1 MATTKKSP
9 YLVQEHAKGEDIDV
23 NEVSSGN
30 ETDRKEEDVDA
41 PEMCPGRRT
50 PVPGEYSPATT
61 RGKNTQHVKEEV
73 PSISEKGIGGDIK
86 KRSDHAYDFHD
97 TGTAPNIYPN
107 PQPAAAEP
115 RCLHVGDLHAAVY
128 SEQESEDTYGYRE
141 AEEVNKEESGS
152 HNYDKPDDDVY
163 GYEEPM
169 EVRKAFEEEPYS
181 HGYEKPEDVSGGY
194 KESEDVHTHNGFEEE
209 PSSRDYD
216 KEEEVSGSDNPK
228 EVSFAYRAKASV
240 VISVILATHITHGGR
255 MALDSKLSENGTMTL
270 DMLNESGNS
279 WQVTSYM
286 DNNSAFG
293 EFIVDNTAPTLP
305 VTKSSVTFEALSSSV
320 TSLSTTELNE
330 CTNKPCLHGGCV
342 NQDGGHKCT
351 CSPGW
356 TGQNCQRDLN
366 ECTKKPC
373 LHGRC
378 VNQDGGYKCTCS
390 PGWTGQNCQRDI
402 DECNNNPCQ
411 HGRCVNQDGGYK
423 CTCSSGWTGQDC
435 QHDVDECAKNLCQH
449 GTCVNQDGEYQCTC
463 SPGWTGRNCQKDVDE
478 CARNLC
484 QHGTCVNQDG
494 GYKCTCSPGWT
505 GQNCRQDVG
514 ASKDGLDRT
523 VGKVSFVVT
532 VVFILANLTPFD
544 IYKQH
549 TAV

>member
-1 MATTKKSP
+1 
-9 YLVQEHAKGEDIDV
+9 
-23 NEVSSGN
+23 
-30 ETDRKEEDVDA
+30 
-41 PEMCPGRRT
+41 
-50 PVPGEYSPATT
+50 
-61 RGKNTQHVKEEV
+61 
-73 PSISEKGIGGDIK
+73 
-86 KRSDHAYDFHD
+86 
-97 TGTAPNIYPN
+97 
-107 PQPAAAEP
+107 
-115 RCLHVGDLHAAVY
+115 
-128 SEQESEDTYGYRE
+128 
-141 AEEVNKEESGS
+141 
-152 HNYDKPDDDVY
+152 
-163 GYEEPM
+163 
-169 EVRKAFEEEPYS
+169 
-181 HGYEKPEDVSGGY
+181 
-194 KESEDVHTHNGFEEE
+194 
-209 PSSRDYD
+209 
-216 KEEEVSGSDNPK
+216 
-228 EVSFAYRAKASV
+228 
-240 VISVILATHITHGGR
+240 
-255 MALDSKLSENGTMTL
+255 MTL

-505 GQNCRQDVG
+505 GQNCRQALRCPAG
-514 ASKDGLDRT
+514 WRKYNNHCYKLMTDRT
-523 VGKVSFVVT
+523 SWSKAKLRCAKHGA
-532 VVFILANLTPFD
+532 ILASIKDAKENRFITRRILNARADTYVWMGL
-544 IYKQH
+544 YKQSGCWKWTDGSPINYRNWARGEPNNYLLANEECGH
-549 TAV
+549 LYHKVCDFFLST